1 MRLRNTWRR
10 ASSIFAAGLFIV
22 VAGAARAADASAVG
36 ARDSDQWRYSA
47 TVYAYAP
54 SLYGETTFPN
64 GATGPAFRIN
74 AHTIVKSLNIAFMGK
89 FSVRKGNWGA
99 FADVFHADVSNSV
112 RGTRNFSVPQVPV
125 PIGVTGNFK
134 LGANTTLL
142 TLAGTYRFVAEPD
155 HDMSLVFGARMYG
168 NRERLDWTLSAPL
181 IGYPAVSG
189 RSRVSHTYW
198 DAIVGL
204 SGRQRFGNDLRW
216 FAPYYVDAGT
226 GDSRF
231 TGQALLGIG
240 YQFDWGEV
248 TAAWRY
254 IDYNFKSGSLVSRM
268 AWSGPAVGLTWR
280 F

>member
-1 MRLRNTWRR
+1 MRLQGIWWRS
-10 ASSIFAAGLFIV
+10 SSICITGLLV
-22 VAGAARAADASAVG
+22 LVAGSACAADTSAVG
-36 ARDSDQWRYSA
+36 TRDGDQWLYSA

-54 SLYGETTFPN
+54 SLYGATTFPN
-64 GATGPAFRIN
+64 EATRPAFRIN

-89 FSVRKGNWGA
+89 VSVRKGNWGA
-99 FADVFHADVSNSV
+99 FADVFHADVSNRVS
-112 RGTRNFSVPQVPV
+112 GTRDFSVPQVPV
-125 PIGVTGNFK
+125 PVGVTGNFK

-142 TLAGTYRFVAEPD
+142 TLAGTYRFVADPD
-155 HDMSLVFGARMYG
+155 HDMWLVFGARMYD

-181 IGYPAVSG
+181 IGYSDVSG
-189 RSRVSHTYW
+189 QSSVHHIYW

-204 SGRQRFGNDLRW
+204 SGRQRFGQDLRW
-216 FAPYYVDAGT
+216 FVPYYVDAGT

-231 TGQALLGIG
+231 TGQALLGMG

-254 IDYNFKSGSLVSRM
+254 IDYDFKADSLVSRM